1 MPRTPITNLVVQWR
15 PGTGH
20 DDLLLVEGRADLA
33 TAVALVER
41 RAILP
46 PGPDGAPMA
55 ARDLPV
61 GDIDALIV
69 ALRAE
74 RLGDRLIAEGTCA
87 SCASLVDVDFG
98 IADYLEFNRP
108 RSSRLAERAEQ
119 PGWWRLRRTVTTFR
133 LPTAGDVLAVTA
145 AGGGRAALI
154 AACVQ
159 GEPSGSA
166 LRAVERA
173 MSRLAPVLRT
183 IVRGQCPECAAP
195 VDLDVDAPGLCMAEL
210 GFLVGTVLDEV
221 HLLAATY
228 HWTERDILDLPSAR
242 RAAYAERA
250 RLAARAAV
258 VAAEVPG
265 G

>member
-1 MPRTPITNLVVQWR
+1 VPRTPITNLTARWR

-20 DDLLLVEGRADLA
+20 DDLLLVEGHADLA

-41 RAILP
+41 RTVFP
-46 PGPDGAPMA
+46 PGPDGAPVA
-55 ARDLPV
+55 ARDLPP
-61 GDIDALIV
+61 GDIDALIL

-74 RLGDRLIAEGTCA
+74 LLGDRLIAEGTCA
-87 SCASLVDVDFG
+87 SCGALVDVDFG
-98 IADYLEFNRP
+98 IADYLDFNRP
-108 RSSRLAERAEQ
+108 RSSPLAEPAEQ
-119 PGWWRLRRTVTTFR
+119 PGWWRLRRTGTMFR
-133 LPTAGDVLAVTA
+133 LPTVGDVLAARA
-145 AGGGRAALI
+145 AGDARSALT

-159 GEPSGSA
+159 GQVPGRA

-195 VDLDVDAPGLCMAEL
+195 VDLDVDAPGLCLAEL
-210 GFLVGTVLDEV
+210 GFLAGTVLDEV

-228 HWTERDILDLPSAR
+228 HWTERAILELPSTR

-250 RLAARAAV
+250 RLAARAAL
-258 VAAEVPG
+258 AAEMADD
-265 G
+265 

>member
-1 MPRTPITNLVVQWR
+1 MPRTPITNLVVTWR
-15 PGTGH
+15 PGNGH
-20 DDLLLVEGRADLA
+20 DDLLLVEGRANLA
-33 TAVALVER
+33 TAVRLIER
-41 RAILP
+41 RAMMP
-46 PGPDGAPMA
+46 PGPDGAPRA

-74 RLGDRLIAEGTCA
+74 LLGDRLIAEGACG
-87 SCASLVDVDFG
+87 SCASSVDVDCG

-108 RSSRLAERAEQ
+108 RPSRLAEPADQ
-119 PGWWRLRRTVTTFR
+119 PGWWRLRRTATTFR
-133 LPTAGDVLAVTA
+133 LPTAGDVLAA
-145 AGGGRAALI
+145 AQEGGGRAALI

-159 GEPSGSA
+159 GEASGSA

-183 IVRGQCPECAAP
+183 IVRGKCPECAAP
-195 VDLDVDAPGLCMAEL
+195 VDLDVDASGLCLAEL
-210 GFLVGTVLDEV
+210 GFLAGTVLDEV
-221 HLLAATY
+221 HLLAAAY

-242 RAAYAERA
+242 RTAYAERA
-250 RLAARAAV
+250 RLAARAAFA
-258 VAAEVPG
+258 AAEVPG